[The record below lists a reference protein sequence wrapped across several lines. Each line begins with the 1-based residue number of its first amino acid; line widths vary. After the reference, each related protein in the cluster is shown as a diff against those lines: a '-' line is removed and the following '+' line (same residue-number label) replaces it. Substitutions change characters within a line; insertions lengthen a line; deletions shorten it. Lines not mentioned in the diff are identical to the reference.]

1 MIIGEIYLKKIH
13 IDSSYID
20 YIAYDKYNEILEIK
34 YLNGNLYYYY
44 KISKEFYEEIIYSE
58 DIEKS
63 SHKILIEDDKYEY
76 EKIW

>member
-1 MIIGEIYLKKIH
+1 MKKIH
-13 IDSSYID
+13 VDSSYID
-20 YIAYDKYNEILEIK
+20 YIAYNKDDELIEIK

-44 KISKEFYEEIIYSE
+44 KIPKEVYEEIIYSD

-63 SHKILIEDDKYEY
+63 SHEILIEDDKYEY

>member
-1 MIIGEIYLKKIH
+1 LKKIH

-20 YIAYDKYNEILEIK
+20 YIGYDKYNELIEIK

-44 KISKEFYEEIIYSE
+44 KIPKEVYEEIIYSD

-76 EKIW
+76 EKIV